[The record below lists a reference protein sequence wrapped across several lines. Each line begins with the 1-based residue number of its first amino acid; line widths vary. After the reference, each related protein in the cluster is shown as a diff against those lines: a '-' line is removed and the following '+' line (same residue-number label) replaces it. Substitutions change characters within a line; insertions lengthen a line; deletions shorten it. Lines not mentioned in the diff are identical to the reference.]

1 MRRKILTLLPDVDR
15 QPLLLNFAGITSTSS
30 SFLDEL
36 LGRLILEL
44 GVPVFNNKVK
54 VVNMKESINQMANVV
69 IKQRLELANNP
80 PEETDQ

>member
-1 MRRKILTLLPDVDR
+1 LRRKILTLLPDVDR